1 MVQNRCGPYNR
12 LRDEMK
18 TVIIIP
24 LLGFWVLWALPALG
38 AEGIEVVAD
47 PTGKAVQAAIDACAA
62 RGGGVAYLPP
72 GRYITGPLWLKD
84 NVELRLEAGATVVFS
99 TDKKDWSAG
108 VRALINA
115 KGAKHIAVTGR
126 GAFDG
131 NAQWEYAPVRGQ
143 DPEISEEQEIARR
156 AGVEM
161 KRYYRTGA
169 VQKYL
174 FVLQDS
180 EDVRLEG
187 VTIQNAPLWNVRLQ
201 DCSRVWIRD
210 IHLYSDLEKGVN
222 SDGID
227 IVSSSDVLIADSIIS
242 TADDAICL
250 KTVDLG
256 ERGRGTIRPT
266 ENIVVNNCILTSSS
280 TAMMIGTET
289 HADIRHVLFSNIIVR
304 NSNKV
309 FGINVQ
315 DGVTVSDVRFA
326 NITFETNRR
335 HWNWWGSAEVMKF
348 VLKKRT
354 PESRLGCIRDITIDG
369 AQGTARGSSLVAG
382 HAERRLQNIAAV
394 NLRVKML
401 AENKPDKRATHALVF
416 QGIDGLT
423 LRGVEVDWDRE
434 TPEPKWGS
442 ALVLRDISNL
452 VLEDFHGVAARQ
464 EGQLPAILKEN
475 VTDRHGP

>member
-1 MVQNRCGPYNR
+1 MVS
-12 LRDEMK
+12 E
-18 TVIIIP
+18 
-24 LLGFWVLWALPALG
+24 
-38 AEGIEVVAD
+38 
-47 PTGKAVQAAIDACAA
+47 PTGKAVQSAIDACAA
-62 RGGGVAYLPP
+62 QGGGVAYLPP
-72 GRYITGPLWLKD
+72 GRYVTGPLWLKD
-84 NVELRLEAGATVVFS
+84 NVELRLEAGATVVLS
-99 TDKKDWSAG
+99 PDRKDWPAG
-108 VRALINA
+108 VRALVNA
-115 KGAKHIAVTGR
+115 KGAKHIAITGR

-143 DPEISEEQEIARR
+143 DPEIAEEQEIARR

-161 KRYYRTGA
+161 KRYYRKGE

-180 EDVRLEG
+180 EDIRLEG

-201 DCSRVWIRD
+201 DCSRVWIRG
-210 IHLYSDLEKGVN
+210 IRLFSDLEKGVN

-266 ENIVVNNCILTSSS
+266 ENVVVNNCILTSSS
-280 TAMMIGTET
+280 SAMMIGTET

-315 DGVTVSDVRFA
+315 DGATVSNVRFV

-335 HWNWWGSAEVMKF
+335 HWNWWGSSEVMKF

-354 PESRLGCIRDITIDG
+354 PESRLGRIRDITIDG
-369 AQGTARGSSLVAG
+369 AQGTAQGTSLVAG
-382 HAERRLQNIAAV
+382 HAERSLESITIA

-401 AENKPDKRATHALVF
+401 AENQPDKRTTHALVF
-416 QGIDGLT
+416 RGIDGLT
-423 LRGVEVDWDRE
+423 LRGLEVDWDRE
-434 TPEPKWGS
+434 KPEPKWGS
-442 ALVLRDISNL
+442 ALVLRDISDL
-452 VLEDFHGVAARQ
+452 ALQDFHGQAAQ
-464 EGQLPAILKEN
+464 TESPAPVILREN

>member
-1 MVQNRCGPYNR
+1 
-12 LRDEMK
+12 MK

-24 LLGFWVLWALPALG
+24 LLGLWVLWALPALG
-38 AEGIEVVAD
+38 AEAIEVVSE
-47 PTGKAVQAAIDACAA
+47 PTGKAVQSAIDACAA
-62 RGGGVAYLPP
+62 KGGGIACLPP
-72 GRYITGPLWLKD
+72 GRYLTGPLWLKD
-84 NVELRLEAGATVVFS
+84 NVELRLEAGATVILS
-99 TDKKDWSAG
+99 PDKKDWPAG
-108 VRALINA
+108 VRALVNA
-115 KGAKHIAVTGR
+115 KGVKHIAITGR
-126 GAFDG
+126 GTFDG

-156 AGVEM
+156 AGVEI

-180 EDVRLEG
+180 EDVGLEG

-201 DCSRVWIRD
+201 DCSRVWIRG

-256 ERGRGTIRPT
+256 ERGRGTIRPI
-266 ENIVVNNCILTSSS
+266 ENVAVNNCILTSSS

-315 DGVTVSDVRFA
+315 DGATISDVRFA
-326 NITFETNRR
+326 NITFESNRR

-354 PESRLGCIRDITIDG
+354 AESRLGRIRDITIDG
-369 AQGTARGSSLVAG
+369 AQGTARGTSLVAG
-382 HAERRLQNIAAV
+382 HAERRLENITVA

-416 QGIDGLT
+416 QGIDGLN
-423 LRGVEVDWDRE
+423 LRDVEVDWDRE

-442 ALVLRDISNL
+442 GLVLRDISNL
-452 VLEDFHGVAARQ
+452 VLQDFCGQAAVPSA
-464 EGQLPAILKEN
+464 LPAIVKEN
-475 VTDRHGP
+475 VTERRQQ